1 MERKKITVVTCSMNR
16 HDYLKEVV
24 ESTNNIDNLLEHIL
38 IDFSS
43 DERIDNN
50 LIEINPKLKII
61 TVKNESTWWLARAYN
76 IAFWLAKGDFIL
88 KLDADTVL
96 NSEELNKINLNLVD
110 GVVFEHQGGMGNFII
125 RKNLIQEVNGFNEYI
140 FHWGYDDCDL
150 IERISCIK
158 PKSIILE
165 NSKKFITIN
174 DHQNSKRFGLKHK
187 YFHSLALA
195 FHKSNRYV
203 AQNTNWNKSKVL
215 SYAKL
220 KKDTFEIAHFY
231 SVIQLNKSLASE
243 FRIIF
248 LQTYLN
254 ERLKTNFFTQRKSF
268 LRLIPARFLNYFFKI
283 SIYPLKN
290 RK

>member
-1 MERKKITVVTCSMNR
+1 
-16 HDYLKEVV
+16 
-24 ESTNNIDNLLEHIL
+24 
-38 IDFSS
+38 
-43 DERIDNN
+43 
-50 LIEINPKLKII
+50 
-61 TVKNESTWWLARAYN
+61 
-76 IAFWLAKGDFIL
+76 
-88 KLDADTVL
+88 
-96 NSEELNKINLNLVD
+96 
-110 GVVFEHQGGMGNFII
+110 
-125 RKNLIQEVNGFNEYI
+125 
-140 FHWGYDDCDL
+140 
-150 IERISCIK
+150 
-158 PKSIILE
+158 
-165 NSKKFITIN
+165 
-174 DHQNSKRFGLKHK
+174 
-187 YFHSLALA
+187 LALA

-220 KKDTFEIAHFY
+220 EKDTFEIAHFY

-283 SIYPLKN
+283 SIYPLQN